1 MINIAR
7 VNIWNTFV
15 GAVAW
20 DDSMGYA
27 TFEFDPNFLEKK
39 WDLSP
44 LMMSIEDV
52 SKSNRIFSF
61 PNLNKETYKGLP
73 GILADSLPDKYGNK
87 LIEAW
92 LARSGRDAGSFN
104 PVERLCY
111 TGKRGMGALEYE
123 PAYPLEDSSKSL
135 EIEKLVRLAKD
146 VLSNRKNLK
155 TRISAGS
162 DEGLL
167 DIIRVGTSAGGARAK
182 AIIAYNEKTG
192 DIRSGQIDGLE
203 DYDYWIIKFDGV
215 TNEQLGDPKGYGK
228 IEYAYY
234 LMAKECGINM
244 TDSRLLEK
252 NRRAHFMTKR
262 FDRQGTKKLHLQTL
276 CAIAHF
282 DYNDPAAYSY
292 EQAFQ
297 VMRQLRLLYR
307 DAEELFRRMCFNVI
321 ARNQDDHTKN
331 ISFLM
336 DENGKW
342 ALSPAYD
349 VTYAY
354 DPTNKWMEDHQLSIN
369 GKRKDIERSD
379 MVTLAKKMN
388 IKKPDEIIEKII
400 SKVMNWSKYADRAKV
415 SAKQVKAIE
424 KTFLKLRIRN

>member
-1 MINIAR
+1 MEISEQ
-7 VNIWNTFV
+7 T
-15 GAVAW
+15 
-20 DDSMGYA
+20 
-27 TFEFDPNFLEKK
+27 
-39 WDLSP
+39 
-44 LMMSIEDV
+44 
-52 SKSNRIFSF
+52 SKQIQKEGISTNNSIFSF

-73 GILADSLPDKYGNK
+73 GMLADSLPDKYGNK

-92 LARSGRDAGSFN
+92 LARNGRDAGSFN

-123 PAYPLEDSSKSL
+123 PASKLFDDSSKSI
-135 EIEKLVRLAKD
+135 EIEKLVQLAKD
-146 VLSNRKNLK
+146 ILTERKYLK
-155 TRISAGS
+155 ANIHSKA
-162 DEGLL
+162 DDGLL

-192 DIRSGQIDGLE
+192 DVRSGQIDGLE

-252 NRRAHFMTKR
+252 NRRAHFMTRR

-297 VMRQLRLLYR
+297 VMRQLRLTYR
-307 DAEELFRRMCFNVI
+307 DSEELFRRMCFNVI

-354 DPTNKWMEDHQLSIN
+354 DPANKWMEDHQMSIN

-379 MVTLAKKMN
+379 MVALAKKMN

-400 SKVMNWSKYADRAKV
+400 STVMNWSEYADRAKV

-424 KTFLKLRIRN
+424 KTFLI

>member
-1 MINIAR
+1 M
-7 VNIWNTFV
+7 FV

-20 DDSMGYA
+20 DDSKGYA
-27 TFEFDPNFLEKK
+27 SFEFDPDFLKMK
-39 WDLSP
+39 LDLAP
-44 LMMSIEDV
+44 LMMPLEEALA
-52 SKSNRIFSF
+52 SNNIFSF

-73 GILADSLPDKYGNK
+73 GMLADSLPDKYGNK

-92 LARSGRDAGSFN
+92 LARDGRDPGSFN

-123 PAYPLEDSSKSL
+123 PAHPIDDSSKSV
-135 EIEKLVRLAKD
+135 EIEKLVKLAKD
-146 VLSNRKNLK
+146 ILTEKKHLK
-155 TRISAGS
+155 TNIHSRA

-192 DIRSGQIDGLE
+192 DVRSGQLDGL
-203 DYDYWIIKFDGV
+203 DGYDYWIIKFDGV
-215 TNEQLGDPKGYGK
+215 TNEQLGDPKGYGN

-234 LMAKECGINM
+234 LMATDCGVNM
-244 TDSRLLEK
+244 TDSRILKE
-252 NRRAHFMTKR
+252 NRRTHFMTKR
-262 FDRQGTKKLHLQTL
+262 FDREGERKLHMQTL
-276 CAIAHF
+276 CAVAHL
-282 DYNDPAAYSY
+282 DYNDSAAYSY

-297 VMRQLRLLYR
+297 VMRQLKLPYT

-336 DENGKW
+336 DEAGTWKL
-342 ALSPAYD
+342 APAYD

-354 DPTNKWMEDHQLSIN
+354 DPANKWMKDHQMSIN
-369 GKRKDIERSD
+369 GRRRDISRSD
-379 MVTLAKKMN
+379 IIELAKKMN
-388 IKKPDEIIEKII
+388 IKKPGDILDRVISVVVMWSEYAQKARVSTKQIQDIE
-400 SKVMNWSKYADRAKV
+400 
-415 SAKQVKAIE
+415 Q
-424 KTFLKLRIRN
+424 TFLADI